1 MTSKSSS
8 KTGKSARKP
17 PPKHFGGGDGGSIMS
32 ELGVTQSMD
41 FVAQFS
47 KTQEKDTSST
57 LTRSTALT
65 AVARAVRAAS
75 VAGADPKTRA
85 AGGVEQADKVD
96 KAGPVQ
102 LGVEAG
108 VKERRLKV
116 RDNCRRDNVG
126 KFGLFA
132 LGHRHGDAHHAV
144 VAVELHRHVRILDKS
159 LAAR

>member
-1 MTSKSSS
+1 
-8 KTGKSARKP
+8 
-17 PPKHFGGGDGGSIMS
+17 MS

-57 LTRSTALT
+57 LPSPTALAGA
-65 AVARAVRAAS
+65 AVIRAVRAARL
-75 VAGADPKTRA
+75 AGADPKTRA

-116 RDNCRRDNVG
+116 RDNCRCDNVG